1 MKTRGSILAI
11 LCLGLIADAG
21 KISIAAAA
29 DLKFCLDSLVQEYR
43 KVHATDEIQVTYGS
57 SGKAFTQIQQGA
69 PFDVFFSADV
79 EYPNKLAEAGL
90 AASKPRLY
98 ALGRIVL
105 WSATEDASKL
115 DLRSLAQA
123 RFAKVAIANPSHA
136 PYGKRAEEAL
146 RRSGLWDVVRP
157 KLVMGENI
165 AQTAQF
171 VQSGNASIGILA
183 LSLVKSPAFSGQ
195 GYSLVPESLH
205 SPLEQAVVILKRAE
219 RNPLA
224 TDFVDFLF
232 TVPARKVFQRYGFS
246 LPEE

>member
-1 MKTRGSILAI
+1 MKTIGSILAI
-11 LCLGLIADAG
+11 LCLGSIASAG
-21 KISIAAAA
+21 KIAIAAAA

-43 KVHATDEIQVTYGS
+43 RTHAGDEIQVTYGS
-57 SGKAFTQIQQGA
+57 SGKAFAQIQQGA

-79 EYPNKLAEAGL
+79 EYPNKLAEIGL

-105 WSATEDASKL
+105 WSATEDASRL
-115 DLRSLAQA
+115 DLKSLAQM
-123 RFAKVAIANPSHA
+123 RFSKVAIANPLHA

-146 RRSGLWDVVRP
+146 RKSGQWDTVQSR
-157 KLVMGENI
+157 LVMGDNI

-171 VQSGNASIGILA
+171 VQSGSASIGILA

-195 GYSLVPESLH
+195 GYYLVPENLH

-219 RNPLA
+219 KNPLA

-232 TVPARKVFQRYGFS
+232 TAPARKVFQRYGFG
-246 LPEE
+246 LPKE